1 MIPCILMLIS
11 VGVGLVILVLF
22 ITSFLLTI
30 FAWIIFGAKG
40 VLWISVVSLLVL
52 RMIFN
57 CKREIDAAKEEEEHR
72 RRAAAAEEARKERE
86 RQVEREKEL
95 RRLQEPFRQ
104 AELRQRQYMA
114 ENSLGEQQ
122 PPERTGPTSSMNT
135 SRPPQRMG
143 CSPLGGDCVI
153 CCVRAADTLVMP
165 CKHLALCGACSSKM
179 RTGSS
184 GPEGRC
190 PLCRAHIVDKMKI
203 FRS

>member
-1 MIPCILMLIS
+1 MFQIQEPHTHHVPLFFRTTSNIFIMIPCILMLIS

-30 FAWIIFGAKG
+30 FAWIIFGTKARNRCSQG
-40 VLWISVVSLLVL
+40 GGGAQETCSCGRRSA
-52 RMIFN
+52 
-57 CKREIDAAKEEEEHR
+57 KREGESR
-72 RRAAAAEEARKERE
+72 GAAATRKNRADFINE
-86 RQVEREKEL
+86 
-95 RRLQEPFRQ
+95 
-104 AELRQRQYMA
+104 YY
-114 ENSLGEQQ
+114 
-122 PPERTGPTSSMNT
+122 
-135 SRPPQRMG
+135 
-143 CSPLGGDCVI
+143 SPLGGDCVI

>member
-143 CSPLGGDCVI
+143 WFVNLIERIGRASSAVASISANHDIGSHGGYQ
-153 CCVRAADTLVMP
+153 
-165 CKHLALCGACSSKM
+165 LA
-179 RTGSS
+179 TG
-184 GPEGRC
+184 R
-190 PLCRAHIVDKMKI
+190 
-203 FRS
+203 